1 MSTPLEKY
9 DKMREQCRVRAARFY
24 KKHIDKIGEK
34 RKEVIQAKK
43 LAKKEKSMIFNFE
56 TISTLLENSEK
67 ISNDNTRKAHMNR
80 MKTFFEI
87 TSCQNIEVCLLD
99 YKTIINVI
107 DKASF
112 GKNNTPYKINS
123 KKNIMESF
131 LFCLDNLNIDLDKKV
146 REKYQDYYSTIK
158 ITSNDELQDKKTN
171 EKDAVISWTDYEQ
184 KVKEKFGVDSKQYLL
199 IKLYEICLARDNFD
213 LYITNDIETISDDKT
228 KNYLINEDGKYTLC
242 MQSYKTS
249 KNKEPIFIKV
259 TPELKKLLDNY
270 IKTNKIEDRLFPSK
284 TGKNSGFVSDMN
296 KKIDV
301 PNSINMIRHI
311 IISTRLAGPLT
322 VEERLQ
328 LSKDSF
334 HSINTQPDYKRMVSK
349 NKK

>member
-1 MSTPLEKY
+1 MTPLEKY

-24 KKHIDKIGEK
+24 KKHIEKIGEK
-34 RKEVIQAKK
+34 RKAVIQAKK
-43 LAKKEKSMIFNFE
+43 LEKKEKSMVFNFE
-56 TISTLLENSEK
+56 TVNALLENTEK
-67 ISNDNTRKAHMNR
+67 ITNDNTRKAHMNR

-87 TSCQNIEVCLLD
+87 TACENIEVCLLD
-99 YKTIINVI
+99 YETIINVI
-107 DKASF
+107 DKSTF
-112 GKNNTPYKINS
+112 GKNNTPYKVNS

-131 LFCLDNLNIDLDKKV
+131 LFCLDNLDIVLNKKI
-146 REKYQDYYSTIK
+146 REKYQDYYGTIK
-158 ITSNDELQDKKTN
+158 ITSNDELLDKKTN
-171 EKDAVISWTDYEQ
+171 EKDAVISWPDYEQ

-199 IKLYEICLARDNFD
+199 IKIYEICLARDNFD
-213 LYITNDIETISDDKT
+213 LYITNDIETVSDDKT

-242 MQSYKTS
+242 MQFYKTS

-270 IKTNKIEDRLFPSK
+270 IKTNKIEDRLFPTK
-284 TGKNSGFVSDMN
+284 NGKNTAFVIAMH

-301 PNSINMIRHI
+301 PGGINIIRHI
-311 IISTRLAGPLT
+311 IISTRMAGPLT

-334 HSINTQPDYKRMVSK
+334 HSINTQPDYKRMLSK
-349 NKK
+349 K